1 MKVCPA
7 CTKENEDAAAF
18 CSNCGAQFSPAAF
31 VTPQAPAPQ
40 PALQQSPAPQYGP
53 QETSGLAIASLI
65 CGFLFFIFPAAVLA
79 VVFGHISSSQIRK
92 SAGRLKGAGMSLAG
106 MILGY
111 VGIAF
116 IPIILIIAAIAI
128 PNLLRAKMAANEA
141 SAISSLRDISRAAIQ
156 YQDTYH
162 GYPSGLSALGPPLR
176 RPRPDADGADLI
188 DGQLMN
194 GSKQGYMFEY
204 HPVSSRGD
212 GVFDGFDVN
221 ADPITP
227 GATGTRHFHT
237 DESDVIR
244 FESSTPSRQ
253 RKPPARVAHAL
264 LPVRADQIGGKQNVQ
279 QDFGEGRFV
288 RA

>member
-1 MKVCPA
+1 MKICPA
-7 CTKENEDAAAF
+7 CTKPNDDAAAF
-18 CSNCGAQFSPAAF
+18 CSNCGAQFSAAGS
-31 VTPQAPAPQ
+31 VPPQAPPPQ
-40 PALQQSPAPQYGP
+40 PSWQPQTAPQYGP

-79 VVFGHISSSQIRK
+79 IVFGHISSSQIRK

-162 GYPSGLSALGPPLR
+162 EYPSGLSALGPPLQGHG
-176 RPRPDADGADLI
+176 PDADGADLI
-188 DGQLMN
+188 DGLLMN
-194 GSKQGYMFEY
+194 GSKEGYMFEY

-212 GVFDGFDVN
+212 SVFDGFDIN

-244 FESSTPSRQ
+244 FERSTQAGRES
-253 RKPPARVAHAL
+253 PPL
-264 LPVRADQIGGKQNVQ
+264 
-279 QDFGEGRFV
+279 E
-288 RA
+288 